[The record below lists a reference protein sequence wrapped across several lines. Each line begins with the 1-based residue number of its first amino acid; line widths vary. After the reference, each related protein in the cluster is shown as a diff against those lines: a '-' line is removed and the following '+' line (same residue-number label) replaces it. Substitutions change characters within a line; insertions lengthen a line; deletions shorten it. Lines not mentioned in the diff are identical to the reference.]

1 MIHRTV
7 ARRQRRL
14 HSASSALAVRGKRF
28 IGERDEK
35 MKQANIAVIFGGCS
49 SEYSVSLESAHA
61 VITHMDR
68 QRYRPVPVGIT
79 REGRWLAYFGE
90 TGKIADDTWH
100 KDESCAPAAYSPE
113 RGDHSLLLFR
123 GKETERISIDAAF
136 PVLHG
141 KNGEDGTIQGLFELT
156 ATPLVGCGTLAS
168 ALCMDKD
175 RAHRLAASA
184 GADVPRSFVLGRRDD
199 PDEAARRA
207 EKLGFPVFVK
217 PVKAGSSYGITRVTS
232 PEFFGAAVNEAFLH
246 DDQVI
251 VEETIPGF
259 ETGCAVMGN
268 DDLITGEI
276 DEIEL
281 QDGFFDFTEKY
292 NLITSSIHVPAR
304 ITPAQ
309 TQELKDTAKRI
320 YRALGC
326 SGFAR
331 VDMFLTP
338 EGRVVFNEVNT
349 IPGFTAHSR
358 FPIMMKAVGMT
369 FDEIIT
375 RAVELAFEKQ
385 TGGMR
390 R

>member
-1 MIHRTV
+1 MCRKNGISAGVSVRFTV
-7 ARRQRRL
+7 YR
-14 HSASSALAVRGKRF
+14 KRF

-35 MKQANIAVIFGGCS
+35 MKQITIAVIFGGCS
-49 SEYSVSLESAHA
+49 SEYSISLESAHA

-68 QRYRPVPVGIT
+68 ERYRPLPVGIT

-100 KDESCAPAAYSPE
+100 QDESCVPAAYSPD

-123 GKETERISIDAAF
+123 GQETDRISIDAVF

-156 ATPLVGCGTLAS
+156 GTPLIGCGTLSS

-175 RAHRLAASA
+175 RAHRLVSSA
-184 GADVPRSFVLGRRDD
+184 GVDVPRSFLLGRTDD
-199 PDEAARRA
+199 PDEAVCRA
-207 EKLGFPVFVK
+207 EELGFPVFVK
-217 PVKAGSSYGITRVTS
+217 PVKAGSSYGITKVPS
-232 PEFFGAAVNEAFLH
+232 PEFFGPAVAEAFLH

-268 DDLITGEI
+268 EELITGEI

-304 ITPAQ
+304 ITPEQ
-309 TQELKDTAKRI
+309 SQKLKDTAKRI

-338 EGRVVFNEVNT
+338 EGRIVFNEVNT

-358 FPIMMKAVGMT
+358 FPNMMKAAGMT
-369 FDEIIT
+369 FDEIIS
-375 RAVELAFEKQ
+375 RAVELALEKQ
-385 TGGMR
+385 TGGILQ
-390 R
+390 